1 MKIKSAI
8 KFAPQLISESAL
20 NTQDVFDR
28 TLGVVQEEFYRF
40 TFIEGEFVMY
50 NEETFEFTKVA
61 YDE

>member
-8 KFAPQLISESAL
+8 KFAPQLVSESAL

-28 TLGVVQEEFYRF
+28 TLGLVQEEFYRF
-40 TFIEGEFVMY
+40 TFLEGEFVMY
-50 NEETFEFTKVA
+50 NEETFEFTKVV

>member
-1 MKIKSAI
+1 MKIKSLI
-8 KFAPQLISESAL
+8 KFAPQLVSESAL

-40 TFIEGEFVMY
+40 TFLEGEFVMY
-50 NEETFEFTKVA
+50 NEETFEFTKVV